1 MEKNKLNSFR
11 NFIIPKRFD
20 LDVETVEK
28 SLKDISDVLFAKI
41 VLAEDKNIKEIHV
54 ITRNSSN
61 PKKITRDIESFL
73 LAKYNIQVDYR
84 KISIAQV
91 KEDKINEEPNKETVS
106 SLPSRLK
113 FVDLK
118 VTTVGDYSEIIVRL
132 EENNKIFEGKVSGK
146 NWSENQE
153 YLVAKA
159 TLESISSYLEGS
171 IFFQL
176 NELKKVN
183 LDRKEAVVASIYLIE
198 ARGKEHLVGSTL
210 VGDDFNK
217 AIVKAILKATNRRI
231 LVK

>member
-54 ITRNSSN
+54 ITRNSTN

-176 NELKKVN
+176 DELKKVN
-183 LDRKEAVVASIYLIE
+183 LDGKEAVVASIYLIE

>member
-91 KEDKINEEPNKETVS
+91 KEDKINDESDKETVS

-132 EENNKIFEGKVSGK
+132 EENNKVFEGKVSGK
-146 NWSENQE
+146 NWSENQQ

-171 IFFQL
+171 TFLQL
-176 NELKKVN
+176 DELKKVN
-183 LDRKEAVVASIYLIE
+183 LDGKEAVVASIYLIE
-198 ARGKEHLVGSTL
+198 ARGKEHLIGSTL

-231 LVK
+231 LIK